1 MFITVEGGEGVGKST
16 NMDFIEAH
24 LTASGIDVL
33 RTREPGGTPLAEQI
47 RDLLLSPRDE
57 TVSDWGEL
65 LLVFAARAQHV
76 NNVIAPA
83 LAAGKTVLC
92 DRFTDATFAYQG
104 AGRGLSMDK
113 ISQLESMVLGD
124 VRPDLTILLDA
135 PVAVG
140 MARALERGE
149 PDRFEQEQTAF
160 FERVRAC
167 YRDRA
172 ASEPARFEVVDA
184 GAELARVQSELAA
197 VLERRFGGLPR

>member
-16 NMDFIEAH
+16 NMDFIEAR